1 MGMTFFSRDGSY
13 GNVAGLTVLDT
24 YHWSDSDWKRV
35 EQATDNERLSV
46 ALRVGIDV
54 NERRIKALGHPS
66 SK

>member
-1 MGMTFFSRDGSY
+1 MSVTFFSRDGSY
-13 GNVAGLTVLDT
+13 GNAAGLTMLDT
-24 YHWSDSDWKRV
+24 YHWSDSDWERV

-54 NERRIKALGHPS
+54 NERRIKALENPS